1 MFLKSDTTRQ
11 RFSQRLAQ
19 PRFGPLWFS
28 PRAPRLGAEKKAP
41 TTFDRPPPRR
51 GWGADYSEPRH
62 LGCYGARELFC
73 GARQRRRYGALVFR
87 GSASTPRAPRLDAEK
102 TASSTFGRPPP
113 RRGWGADYSEPRHLG
128 CYGARELFCGARQR
142 RRYGALVFRGSTSS
156 WVGLPRPKTLT
167 NQLALDL
174 DSCKICPAADVLQ
187 QVRNA
192 GK

>member
-62 LGCYGARELFC
+62 LDFYGQF
-73 GARQRRRYGALVFR
+73 GATPAPGVTGRAFPASPWTQGLWTQPRMINLSAWQGFRQL
-87 GSASTPRAPRLDAEK
+87 L
-102 TASSTFGRPPP
+102 
-113 RRGWGADYSEPRHLG
+113 
-128 CYGARELFCGARQR
+128 
-142 RRYGALVFRGSTSS
+142 
-156 WVGLPRPKTLT
+156 
-167 NQLALDL
+167 
-174 DSCKICPAADVLQ
+174 
-187 QVRNA
+187 
-192 GK
+192 

>member
-87 GSASTPRAPRLDAEK
+87 GS
-102 TASSTFGRPPP
+102 
-113 RRGWGADYSEPRHLG
+113 
-128 CYGARELFCGARQR
+128 
-142 RRYGALVFRGSTSS
+142 TSS